1 VRTRYSQKIER
12 VQERVLDG
20 PGMLEPSRRR
30 LAFEGRALGDDLA
43 DRYVRNIRQNAYK
56 ITERDVDEL
65 RRAGWTEDRIFE
77 LSISAAFGAARQRLD
92 AALRAVDAAR
102 TSPPVPAGDG
112 A

>member
-1 VRTRYSQKIER
+1 MRTRYSQKIER

-20 PGMLEPSRRR
+20 PGLLEASRRR

-43 DRYVRNIRQNAYK
+43 DRYVRNIRHNAYK
-56 ITERDVDEL
+56 ITEGDVDEL

-92 AALRAVDAAR
+92 AALRAVEAAR
-102 TSPPVPAGDG
+102 TSPPVPVDEG